1 MANTL
6 VEMFRMKDI
15 KKKIL
20 ITVGLLIV
28 TRIGAYLPIPGIN
41 PGVVFNYYES

>member
-41 PGVVFNYYES
+41 PGVVFFLL

>member
-6 VEMFRMKDI
+6 VDMFRMKDI

-20 ITVGLLIV
+20 ITFGLLIV
-28 TRIGAYLPIPGIN
+28 TRIGAYLPIPGVN
-41 PGVVFNYYES
+41 RGSL